1 MFALKL
7 TMKGVVMALAL
18 GALTGVASLSLG
30 PAIRRPV
37 GHRRCRVCRRMAD
50 EVADAADDA
59 LDDDEAELIEEAK
72 EIARAKRSN
81 MFNEDGVAYAPWLV
95 DQVDEDAMM
104 AAKAMRSMR
113 KRQERDALEEK
124 DGYVSLTEA
133 TTSELSGLGLK
144 VRARARASFFPPN
157 RGSRGGRKRA
167 AMFSSGRVLFLS
179 ALVSTGEIPR
189 RRSRARVEHGRRVG
203 EHRLQRS
210 EAEVGQPGVGDGALA
225 HGLRAFEIARQ
236 RRRHLH
242 VPRRRVLGR
251 RVDLSYPRRRGGRP
265 QVLSMPGRRDDPKR
279 FGAIA
284 GASFVDQTP
293 PLPVLTARVPWETTP
308 NAPCRATDEDHLGHR
323 RARARRDFRCWPR
336 ARPQPGVKKARRVL
350 PSERYCSARPAAAGR
365 G

>member
-1 MFALKL
+1 MRALVL
-7 TMKGVVMALAL
+7 SLAL

-144 VRARARASFFPPN
+144 VRARARLVLSSEP
-157 RGSRGGRKRA
+157 GLSRRPKACRDV
-167 AMFSSGRVLFLS
+167 F
-179 ALVSTGEIPR
+179 I
-189 RRSRARVEHGRRVG
+189 RSRALPFRARLDRRNTSATKSSSSGARKTSRRTSASAFRSGGRAARRGRRCARTRTT
-203 EHRLQRS
+203 RL
-210 EAEVGQPGVGDGALA
+210 
-225 HGLRAFEIARQ
+225 
-236 RRRHLH
+236 
-242 VPRRRVLGR
+242 
-251 RVDLSYPRRRGGRP
+251 
-265 QVLSMPGRRDDPKR
+265 
-279 FGAIA
+279 
-284 GASFVDQTP
+284 
-293 PLPVLTARVPWETTP
+293 
-308 NAPCRATDEDHLGHR
+308 
-323 RARARRDFRCWPR
+323 
-336 ARPQPGVKKARRVL
+336 
-350 PSERYCSARPAAAGR
+350 
-365 G
+365 